1 MSATPLPY
9 SKDTKG
15 QTEGVVT
22 VTLEAEGG
30 KPVVILTKGLFERLD
45 ATLDA
50 IGASARGFVLA
61 SAGERAFV
69 AGADLNLINSASDRE
84 LDDYLALGARVMG
97 RIAHMHCPTVAAIHG
112 ACLGGGLE
120 LAMHCDALVASL
132 GKGVKAYQVGLPEA
146 GLGLCPG
153 WGGTNMLP
161 ARMDPAEAIRL
172 IATGHTMG
180 VDYARDARLVD
191 ELVEPQDLLAEAKE
205 LAATLKKSAPEREP
219 RCIHEPEWR
228 DKVRDALGRARA
240 ELPKTKAATAV
251 ALAIDTGLGLG
262 WDAAIAAE
270 RHLLAHLRKTA
281 ECKEAL
287 RAFFAKSAR

>member
-1 MSATPLPY
+1 MSHAPLPF
-9 SKDTKG
+9 SKDANG
-15 QTEGVVT
+15 QTQGVV
-22 VTLEAEGG
+22 VITLEADEG
-30 KPVVILTKGLFERLD
+30 KPVVILNRRLFQRLD

-50 IGASARGFVLA
+50 IGSSAKGLVLA
-61 SAGERAFV
+61 SSSERAFV
-69 AGADLNLINSASDRE
+69 AGADLKEIDGLNDRE
-84 LDDYLALGARVMG
+84 LDEYLCLGARVMG
-97 RIAHMHCPTVAAIHG
+97 RIAHLHCPTVAAING
-112 ACLGGGLE
+112 SCLGGGLE

-132 GKGVKAYQVGLPEA
+132 AKGAKPYQVGLPEA

-161 ARMDPAEAIRL
+161 ARMDPAESIRL
-172 IATGHTMG
+172 IASGATIT

-191 ELVEPQDLLAEAKE
+191 ELVEPKDLLEEAKD
-205 LAATLKKSAPEREP
+205 LAATLSKTSPEREP

-228 DKVRDALGRARA
+228 DKVRDALHRVRP

-262 WDAAIAAE
+262 WEAAIAAE
-270 RHLLAHLRKTA
+270 RHLLIHLRKTN

-287 RAFFAKSAR
+287 RNFFAKSAR